1 MRSPAFAT
9 TSPPTLERNLV
20 ILMVMHETARLL
32 KYISASPDDTFERD
46 VNNAIKKHYGI
57 FGLNSYNAKN
67 TDSDHVQYLASQG
80 LLYDDG
86 KPGIT
91 VATYREI

>member
-1 MRSPAFAT
+1 M
-9 TSPPTLERNLV
+9 
-20 ILMVMHETARLL
+20 LMIMHETARLL

-46 VNNAIKKHYGI
+46 VNNARIAIKKHYGI
-57 FGLNSYNAKN
+57 FGLNPYKANN

-91 VATYREI
+91 LATYREI